1 MGGQV
6 SVVVEVETH
15 RRRERSL
22 VRSVEVLPPDVETK
36 VGALR
41 TLDGAAQAA
50 AVTAMLSHSRT
61 GLLAA
66 IAAHDLPQIVEW
78 KAKGAAI
85 QEIAKQV
92 RLGKELRLDA
102 DEFVRRAERGLGVGI
117 RHGQSRGDIASAV
130 EVASA
135 AGKVARG
142 LFTSRQNALTK
153 PADTDFA
160 ARSELSGN
168 GTKGQYGIYGMT
180 DGVSDEQFEE
190 AIAEARTEGN
200 LSRANVARKAKAK
213 ATAVIDADDPLID
226 AEVEPAPKPATK
238 AKKKRVTKHDST
250 EMLTNIAG
258 MLGGVVEAIK
268 FMDPSDIDATEA
280 RPTIENIRQSIGVV
294 RKLLKE
300 IENG

>member
-1 MGGQV
+1 MPEGSESG
-6 SVVVEVETH
+6 SGPLDLVV
-15 RRRERSL
+15 
-22 VRSVEVLPPDVETK
+22 PDVN
-36 VGALR
+36 
-41 TLDGAAQAA
+41 AQRHVVRRHPKTRHCRARGRPA
-50 AVTAMLSHSRT
+50 PGTTATPGLPAV
-61 GLLAA
+61 
-66 IAAHDLPQIVEW
+66 
-78 KAKGAAI
+78 AAI

-180 DGVSDEQFEE
+180 DGVSDEQFED
-190 AIAEARTEGN
+190 AIAEARAEGN

-226 AEVEPAPKPATK
+226 AEVEAAPAD
-238 AKKKRVTKHDST
+238 R
-250 EMLTNIAG
+250 
-258 MLGGVVEAIK
+258 
-268 FMDPSDIDATEA
+268 
-280 RPTIENIRQSIGVV
+280 
-294 RKLLKE
+294 
-300 IENG
+300 